1 MRDIWNTGKIVVNKI
16 ESNLTKGTSGIASI
30 PKKADSN
37 AIRQIFTRAWKIQN
51 IRPYGNSI
59 KRHEF
64 KSTHCFRKFFE
75 THAMKSMK
83 LLNVK
88 MLMVHD
94 TGLEKSYYKPSEKE
108 LLDDYLRVVDFLT
121 IHDSEMKLTKEVK
134 ELREKS
140 KDNEYIIKGKLHEKD
155 KQILKLERKQQ
166 KFEQFIQSLI
176 DSGQIKERNQEN
188 LS

>member
-1 MRDIWNTGKIVVNKI
+1 
-16 ESNLTKGTSGIASI
+16 
-30 PKKADSN
+30 
-37 AIRQIFTRAWKIQN
+37 
-51 IRPYGNSI
+51 
-59 KRHEF
+59 
-64 KSTHCFRKFFE
+64 
-75 THAMKSMK
+75 
-83 LLNVK
+83 
-88 MLMVHD
+88 MLMGHD